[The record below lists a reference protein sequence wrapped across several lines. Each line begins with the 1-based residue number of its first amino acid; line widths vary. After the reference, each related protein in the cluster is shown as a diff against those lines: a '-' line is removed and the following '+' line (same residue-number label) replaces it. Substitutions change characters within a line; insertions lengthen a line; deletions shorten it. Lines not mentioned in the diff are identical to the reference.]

1 MLPTKDKKTDPMILM
16 ERAKSGDNDA
26 YGELYEQYFTPI
38 FRFILPKVSMRDT
51 AEDLTQVVFIKVFE
65 SLKNFKNMG
74 HSPLSYFFT
83 VARNTVFD
91 FYKKKKD
98 LVIGENSG
106 DDEMPNIFE
115 KLADENPNPL
125 ESIEISEKKKSI
137 ISMIGSLE
145 GSQKEVVYLKFI
157 EDLSNP
163 EIARILDKS
172 EDAVRQIQSRA
183 LRKLKVLF
191 TEKELI

>member
-1 MLPTKDKKTDPMILM
+1 
-16 ERAKSGDNDA
+16 
-26 YGELYEQYFTPI
+26 
-38 FRFILPKVSMRDT
+38 
-51 AEDLTQVVFIKVFE
+51 
-65 SLKNFKNMG
+65 MG